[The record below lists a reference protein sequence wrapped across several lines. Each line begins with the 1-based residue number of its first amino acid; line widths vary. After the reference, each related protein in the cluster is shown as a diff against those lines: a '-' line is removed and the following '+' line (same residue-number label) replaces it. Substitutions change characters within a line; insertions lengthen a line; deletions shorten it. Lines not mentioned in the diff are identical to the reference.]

1 VCQIPGGI
9 GEGAGGVESYRC
21 NDRRFKFYSRGA
33 LIPCARRDV
42 DEYHTHAS
50 TDADPLDL
58 ALRREHA
65 VWPRQVAKEADFN
78 KRKARCRN
86 GKLVHQAVRIIK
98 DADRNIA
105 TGCVA
110 SPSETRPPREAAQ
123 ALADYIARKYQPER
137 NRRDIDDIDC
147 ADALS
152 IYLTDVGQPGDQFEI
167 EADWSQPKII
177 PLVAGTGFEPVTFRL

>member
-1 VCQIPGGI
+1 ML
-9 GEGAGGVESYRC
+9 Y
-21 NDRRFKFYSRGA
+21 
-33 LIPCARRDV
+33 
-42 DEYHTHAS
+42 
-50 TDADPLDL
+50 
-58 ALRREHA
+58 
-65 VWPRQVAKEADFN
+65 
-78 KRKARCRN
+78 KRKGRCRN
-86 GKLVHQAVRIIK
+86 GKLVHQAVWIIK

-110 SPSETRPPREAAQ
+110 SPSETRPPREAEQ

-177 PLVAGTGFEPVTFRL
+177 PLVAGTCKRVCYNFCFRGPPTAGGKVQNGRQLAAYGRVALAAPL